1 MKSDVN
7 KHALI
12 QYLCDANGM
21 NSQLQLIR
29 DKCEYHHEEAD
40 VKIVSYL
47 LKLSPQK
54 NHIQILADYMDI
66 IVLLVFFFWVYKPA
80 AQVSMKNMMER

>member
-40 VKIVSYL
+40 VKIVSYIYSYVIFL
-47 LKLSPQK
+47 
-54 NHIQILADYMDI
+54 YC
-66 IVLLVFFFWVYKPA
+66 
-80 AQVSMKNMMER
+80 VSHVELRFVDSK